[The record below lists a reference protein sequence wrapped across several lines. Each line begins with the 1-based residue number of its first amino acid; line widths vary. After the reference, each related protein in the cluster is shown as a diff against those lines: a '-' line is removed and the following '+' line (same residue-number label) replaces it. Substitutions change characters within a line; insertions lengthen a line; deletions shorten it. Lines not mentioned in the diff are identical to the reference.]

1 MNTPE
6 KLRSFGIAPTVQRVA
21 VYDLLHDH
29 PAHQT
34 AEEIYE
40 SLQKSL
46 STISLA
52 TVYNTLKVL
61 TAKGAVWELRIE
73 DGVSRYDANLR
84 SHGHFKCVDCGKV
97 YDLWPAEEEN
107 AVPVIPGLPEG
118 FSVQDVQLS
127 CRGICRHCGGKN

>member
-97 YDLWPAEEEN
+97 YDLWPTEEEN
-107 AVPVIPGLPEG
+107 AEPVIPGLPEG

>member
-1 MNTPE
+1 M
-6 KLRSFGIAPTVQRVA
+6 QRVA

-34 AEEIYE
+34 AEDVYN
-40 SLQKSL
+40 SLQKTL

-84 SHGHFKCVDCGKV
+84 SHAHFKCVNCGKV
-97 YDLWPAEEEN
+97 YDLGPPEGEM
-107 AVPVIPGLPEG
+107 AVPEIHGLPEN
-118 FSVQDVQLS
+118 FTVQDVQLV
-127 CRGICRHCGGKN
+127 CRGICAGCKKR